1 MYNCPGKWPQIPVMK
16 AWCEFYG
23 LQVTWYTRMAVL
35 QTPNSKE
42 SGFLLSQGALSL
54 GTGLI
59 LGTG

>member
-1 MYNCPGKWPQIPVMK
+1 MASDPCDEGLV
-16 AWCEFYG
+16 CEFYG